1 MKDKNTRLAD
11 ARQREAKAR
20 EEYEAAV
27 AAVAAHPGKRR
38 GWRER
43 QRRAVEAFHAH
54 TAAKE
59 ELADA
64 EAAAGLRKP
73 LPDSPKTDADALL
86 VALVRILSR
95 AFAAMSYG
103 PTSPAEMVEDGV
115 AMRYRM
121 DFDLYDDDP
130 PARRKWIETVRAR
143 FAAAPE
149 DADAFRCVRVGVVD
163 PAGETAA
170 AIAAALDRAG
180 EG

>member
-1 MKDKNTRLAD
+1 MKDKKTRLAD

-43 QRRAVEAFHAH
+43 QRRAVEAAR
-54 TAAKE
+54 AIGSARA
-59 ELADA
+59 ELDAA
-64 EAAAGLRKP
+64 EADAGLREA
-73 LPDSPKTDADALL
+73 DAPAAGEAEDCALL
-86 VALVRILSR
+86 VALVRVPKR
-95 AFAAMSYG
+95 AFDAMNHG
-103 PTSPAEMVEDGV
+103 PTSPAEMIEDGIS
-115 AMRYRM
+115 MRYRM

-130 PARRKWIETVRAR
+130 PARREWIETVRAR

-149 DADAFRCVRVGVVD
+149 DADAFRCLQVAEVAPNGNAARV
-163 PAGETAA
+163 
-170 AIAAALDRAG
+170 IADALAV